1 LQERIA
7 RWSLAIGLHEPW
19 GMHPARVLIAAVEDS
34 QIMQLEAIEHR
45 ESLTAGWPWSAC
57 VSIGEVSLALRG
69 TTSGDIRLDRQ
80 LGAFQSESANPDIE
94 VNVEWKERLRPWQ
107 GNPVFNSG
115 SVWTLFHDGAD
126 FVFDFVSS
134 ALSPHP
140 YKRMRVSS
148 DFRVATIT
156 LNREVLR
163 DRQPVF
169 ALEYPAD
176 ELLVTNY
183 LANGLGVEVHGCGLV
198 DFETGGHLFL
208 GHSGAGKSTT
218 AKLWQSLRDPEILS
232 DDRIILR
239 LQEDGLWMHGT
250 PWHGEAAFAAPA
262 KARINRIFIIEHG
275 ILEHGGENKITPL
288 TRSRAVGEL
297 FARSFPP
304 FHSASGLERTVGF
317 LEQILNRVHCYPFQ
331 FIPDA
336 GAVEK
341 VIGFHD

>member
-1 LQERIA
+1 
-7 RWSLAIGLHEPW
+7 
-19 GMHPARVLIAAVEDS
+19 
-34 QIMQLEAIEHR
+34 MQLEAIEH
-45 ESLTAGWPWSAC
+45 LVNPAAQWPLRSF
-57 VSIGEVSLALRG
+57 VSIGEVSLALSG
-69 TTSGDIRLDRQ
+69 TVCEDIDLGRQ
-80 LGAFQSESANPDIE
+80 LEAFQSEVSDPDID
-94 VNVEWKERLRPWQ
+94 VNVEWADGLRLCQ
-107 GNPVFNSG
+107 GNAVFDSG
-115 SVWTLFHDGAD
+115 SVWTLFRDCAD
-126 FVFDFVSS
+126 FIFDFVSP
-134 ALSPHP
+134 ALSAHP

-163 DRQPVF
+163 DHQPVF

-239 LQEDGLWMHGT
+239 LQDDGLWMHGT

-262 KARINRIFIIEHG
+262 KARINRIFIIEHAAEHG
-275 ILEHGGENKITPL
+275 HGGENKITPL
-288 TRSRAVGEL
+288 TRSCAVGEL

-304 FHSASGLERTVGF
+304 FHSAAGLERTVGF
-317 LEQILNRVHCYPFQ
+317 LEQILNRVPCYQFQ

-336 GAVEK
+336 SAVEK

>member
-1 LQERIA
+1 
-7 RWSLAIGLHEPW
+7 
-19 GMHPARVLIAAVEDS
+19 
-34 QIMQLEAIEHR
+34 MQLEAIDHLVN
-45 ESLTAGWPWSAC
+45 SAAQWPLSSF
-57 VSIGEVSLALRG
+57 VTIGEVSLALSG
-69 TTSGDIRLDRQ
+69 TICEDINLGRQ
-80 LGAFQSESANPDIE
+80 LEAFQSDSANPDIE
-94 VNVEWKERLRPWQ
+94 VSVEWADCLQPWL
-107 GNPVFNSG
+107 GAPVFDSG
-115 SVWTLFHDGAD
+115 SLWILFRDGAD
-126 FVFDFVSS
+126 FVFDFVSP
-134 ALSPHP
+134 ALSANP

-163 DRQPVF
+163 DHHPIF

-198 DFETGGHLFL
+198 DFETGGYLFL

-239 LQEDGLWMHGT
+239 LAEDGLWMHGT

-262 KARINRIFIIEHG
+262 KVRINRIFI
-275 ILEHGGENKITPL
+275 LEHAAKNEITQL

-304 FHSASGLERTVGF
+304 FHSAAGLERTVGF
-317 LEQILNRVHCYPFQ
+317 LEQILNRVPCYQFQ
-331 FIPDA
+331 FVPDA
-336 GAVEK
+336 SAVEK
-341 VIGFHD
+341 VISFDD